1 MILKS
6 LELQDFRNYRIQALA
21 FDDRVNIIYGKNAQ
35 GKTNLL
41 EAAYLCCTS
50 KSYKGSPDREMIR
63 FDCEESHIKTVVQRQ
78 NDSQRIDIHLRKG
91 ARKVISINKTP
102 VKRAADLLGI
112 LNIIFFSPEDLNIIK
127 SSPQR
132 RRSFMD
138 TELCQL
144 DRIYLSDLGHYNRIL
159 TQRGQ
164 LLKDMYYHPEL
175 KETLDVWDAQLVD
188 YGSRIIER
196 RKEFLEELAP
206 VILDMH
212 YRISGKREE
221 LRISYEC
228 SATAEDF
235 ADKIRRSRDRD
246 EKLAQTTV
254 GPHRDD
260 ILFMIGG
267 VDVRKFGSQGQQRTC
282 ALSLKLSEIYLVGKR
297 IHDTPILLL
306 DDVLSELD
314 SQRQNLLL
322 DNLNR
327 TQTIITCTGMDE
339 FVKNR
344 FSVDKVFEVVDG
356 NVTEK

>member
-1 MILKS
+1 
-6 LELQDFRNYRIQALA
+6 
-21 FDDRVNIIYGKNAQ
+21 
-35 GKTNLL
+35 
-41 EAAYLCCTS
+41 
-50 KSYKGSPDREMIR
+50 
-63 FDCEESHIKTVVQRQ
+63 
-78 NDSQRIDIHLRKG
+78 
-91 ARKVISINKTP
+91 
-102 VKRAADLLGI
+102 
-112 LNIIFFSPEDLNIIK
+112 
-127 SSPQR
+127 
-132 RRSFMD
+132 
-138 TELCQL
+138 
-144 DRIYLSDLGHYNRIL
+144 
-159 TQRGQ
+159 
-164 LLKDMYYHPEL
+164 MYYHPEL